1 MNLLGL
7 RALLALGDLELDP
20 RPVVEGLVPV
30 HVDRGEVD
38 EHVLPTVD
46 CDEAVALLAVEP
58 LDGALRH
65 CALPHCRTTGPRIY
79 HPQSLLP
86 ASDPALVE
94 MRTRATDLAR
104 YRMGSASASAQ
115 IGHTSARPVSI

>member
-1 MNLLGL
+1 MTRAPPGQTVPSVVPKVLVGSDDMNLLGL
-7 RALLALGDLELDP
+7 GALLALGDLELDP

-30 HVDRGEVD
+30 HVNRGEVD

-65 CALPHCRTTGPRIY
+65 CALPHCRTTGPRVY
-79 HPQSLLP
+79 GP
-86 ASDPALVE
+86 
-94 MRTRATDLAR
+94 
-104 YRMGSASASAQ
+104 
-115 IGHTSARPVSI
+115 RPPFKPFR